1 VNWNIPLRVK
11 ARRHKMCQIK
21 GQSLTS
27 KILTSKMF
35 GSKIVNI
42 KNVNTKNVNTLNGEK
57 PGLVVRAEERTWVQ
71 IPPYTGWM

>member
-1 VNWNIPLRVK
+1 
-11 ARRHKMCQIK
+11 
-21 GQSLTS
+21 
-27 KILTSKMF
+27 MF